1 MSAAS
6 EVQFKPG
13 PDDLRAFDRFVA
25 GGAGLWE
32 MRPLAH
38 RLAIV
43 AVGCFVVL
51 VVNEVMPRYA
61 GPAALDQFW
70 LPFAFGTGLILGV
83 HGGYLLWLAAGKW
96 GPSRRALLR
105 EQHDLS
111 RDGVSVSIAPEG
123 VAVYSTTFFRSHAW
137 RAVRDIVQT
146 GNYVFLRTG
155 RYEGVIV
162 PRTAFDTDQAFY
174 DFVHLAVEYFDRADA
189 PGRRGPRKAS
199 ERPQPGA
206 ITLPPSVT
214 LKPH

>member
-1 MSAAS
+1 MSAVN

-13 PDDLRAFDRFVA
+13 SDDLRAFDRFVA
-25 GGAGLWE
+25 DGGGLWE

-38 RLAIV
+38 RLVIV
-43 AVGCFVVL
+43 AVGCFVLL
-51 VVNEVMPRYA
+51 VINEVMPRYA
-61 GPAALDQFW
+61 GPAALDLFW
-70 LPFAFGTGLILGV
+70 LPFAFLTGLILGV

-105 EQHDLS
+105 EQHDLY

-123 VAVYSTTFFRSHAW
+123 VSVYSTTFFRFHVW
-137 RAVRDIVQT
+137 RAVRDIAQT
-146 GNYVFLRTG
+146 GNHLFLRTG

-162 PRTAFDTDQAFY
+162 PRTAFDSDQAFY
-174 DFVHLAVEYFDRADA
+174 DFVHLAVEYFDGADA
-189 PGRRGPRKAS
+189 DPKRPRKVAD
-199 ERPQPGA
+199 RPGPGA